1 MKCGRRNPRPPQTER
16 AHAPPAS
23 GNGTTPTKRAA
34 RESGT
39 RKRNT
44 APPAPSVKKRLHGNK
59 YHVQHPILR
68 AGKNSKMREVT
79 AQRERE
85 GLRLTLKLSQAGCGY
100 YPKRS
105 LRTMVDHSV
114 TYAVCYSAVRQ
125 ILEAHCMGLRPCGYS
140 PLMVRSLWSD
150 MANGRSWKMD
160 RMS

>member
-1 MKCGRRNPRPPQTER
+1 MELSIDSARGNTHARNKHSPTQDKRKTAR
-16 AHAPPAS
+16 HAEQA
-23 GNGTTPTKRAA
+23 TCK
-34 RESGT
+34 
-39 RKRNT
+39 
-44 APPAPSVKKRLHGNK
+44 VWLHGNK

-100 YPKRS
+100 YPERS

-114 TYAVCYSAVRQ
+114 TYAVYYSAVRQ

-140 PLMVRSLWSD
+140 PLMVRSLWSG

>member
-1 MKCGRRNPRPPQTER
+1 MCLRIEYGSRDRD
-16 AHAPPAS
+16 
-23 GNGTTPTKRAA
+23 
-34 RESGT
+34 SGT
-39 RKRNT
+39 RPRRHRKRKHDRKT
-44 APPAPSVKKRLHGNK
+44 ADGKPRRRAKRKERLHGNK
-59 YHVQHPILR
+59 YHVQHPLLR
-68 AGKNSKMREVT
+68 AGKNSKRREVT

-100 YPKRS
+100 YPERS

-114 TYAVCYSAVRQ
+114 TYAVYYSAVRQ

>member
-1 MKCGRRNPRPPQTER
+1 MWNCLLIAQG
-16 AHAPPAS
+16 A
-23 GNGTTPTKRAA
+23 TPTQETSNAPRRTSEKRHATPSKQLA
-34 RESGT
+34 KYGYMVT
-39 RKRNT
+39 NT
-44 APPAPSVKKRLHGNK
+44 MYSTHFYGLER
-59 YHVQHPILR
+59 
-68 AGKNSKMREVT
+68 NSKRREVT

-140 PLMVRSLWSD
+140 SLMVRSLWSG